1 MPDTTSRGHRFKV
14 GSLVRLNADLNR
26 RGAEDALYKIVRQLP
41 AEAQGYQYRIKDSR
55 TNAEYVVLES
65 ALR

>member
-1 MPDTTSRGHRFKV
+1 MSENPSRGHRFKI
-14 GSLVRLNADLNR
+14 GGLVRLNADINR
-26 RGAEDALYKIVRQLP
+26 RGAEDALYKIVRLLP